1 MKRAWLYVGKV
12 KPDTTPVQVETYLKE
27 KYPVYESQV
36 TALPKREEA
45 SSVSF
50 KVGADS
56 ELMEQLYKSDNWP
69 AGMVIKKSTFF
80 EDQEN
85 FELPDR
91 VHQKAT
97 GRKTS
102 IGYLSIMHLN
112 KLSLSCK

>member
-27 KYPVYESQV
+27 KYPGYEFQV

-69 AGMVIKKSTFF
+69 AEMVIKKFNFF
-80 EDQEN
+80 RRPGK
-85 FELPDR
+85 F
-91 VHQKAT
+91 
-97 GRKTS
+97 
-102 IGYLSIMHLN
+102 
-112 KLSLSCK
+112 